1 MNSVWIVIAF
11 SSLTF
16 TFPALAAETPERL
29 VSPYLVK
36 EARAK
41 LAATAKEPS
50 TKCTALVEP
59 VSSFVMASRY
69 DKSDS
74 TASTVD
80 AAAEAAYNAAVAPIQ
95 IFGSRVGKA
104 GDAYALSKSANK
116 ALATCALNHLYHWAN
131 ANALL
136 GELNNVGF
144 LVASTAV
151 SSAAAAYLKISAAY
165 PSKSATADELA
176 KLKRIRT
183 WLRDQGLNLAQHFET
198 VAGKT
203 GVNNQRYTSGM
214 AIGLTAIATQNQDL
228 FAAAMRSLRVGLN
241 EIQADGY
248 LPLELARGT
257 RALSYHFV
265 AVAPLVLLM
274 EMAVV
279 NKEASIT
286 SKDRQKLSKLVNF
299 IYKSYKDP
307 SLMLAFEP
315 SLPEQEQGFE
325 CNDFAFLEVHL
336 STSAKFGTPN
346 ATLLGFIKKQRA
358 SCGDLYVSAFG
369 GDLTYLFGSTY

>member
-1 MNSVWIVIAF
+1 MKSIWILLALSTVTF
-11 SSLTF
+11 SLN
-16 TFPALAAETPERL
+16 AQAADTIERL

-36 EARAK
+36 EARAQ
-41 LAATAKEPS
+41 LAVTAKEPS
-50 TKCTALVEP
+50 TNCTALVPP
-59 VSSFVMASRY
+59 VSSFVMESRY

-80 AAAEAAYNAAVAPIQ
+80 PAAEAAYNAAVAPIQ
-95 IFGSRVGKA
+95 TFGSRVGKA

-116 ALATCALNHLYHWAN
+116 AVAACALNHLYSWAN

-144 LVASTAV
+144 LVTSTAV
-151 SSAAAAYLKISAAY
+151 SSAAAAYLKISSAY
-165 PSKSATADELA
+165 PSKTATADELA

-198 VAGKT
+198 VVGKT

-214 AIGLTAIATQNQDL
+214 AIGLTAIATQNYDL

-241 EIQADGY
+241 EIQPDGY

-274 EMAVV
+274 EMAVI
-279 NKEASIT
+279 NNEPSIT
-286 SKDRQKLSKLVNF
+286 IKDRQKLSKLVNF

-307 SLMLAFEP
+307 SLMLTYAP
-315 SLPEQEQGFE
+315 SLPTQEQGFA

-336 STSAKFGTPN
+336 ATAAKVDTPN
-346 ATLLGFIKKQRA
+346 ATLLSFVKKQRA
-358 SCGDLYVSAFG
+358 SCGDLYVSSLG
-369 GDLTYLFGSTY
+369 GDMTYLFGL

>member
-1 MNSVWIVIAF
+1 MNSAWILIAL
-11 SSLTF
+11 SSLIF
-16 TFPALAAETPERL
+16 TSPAFAADVTTRL
-29 VSPYLVK
+29 ISPYLVK

-41 LAATAKEPS
+41 LANTAKEPS
-50 TKCTALVEP
+50 TNCTALVEP
-59 VSSFVMASRY
+59 VSSFVMVSRY
-69 DKSDS
+69 DKSDP
-74 TASTVD
+74 TASTID

-95 IFGSRVGKA
+95 TFGSRVGKA

-116 ALATCALNHLYHWAN
+116 MLATCALNHLYHWAN

-144 LVASTAV
+144 LVTSTAV
-151 SSAAAAYLKISAAY
+151 SSAAAAYLKISSAY
-165 PSKSATADELA
+165 PSKTATNSELE

-214 AIGLTAIATQNQDL
+214 AIGLTAIATQNHDL
-228 FAAAMRSLRVGLN
+228 FAAAMRSLRVGLS

-274 EMAVV
+274 EMAAV
-279 NKEASIT
+279 NNETSIT
-286 SKDRQKLSKLVNF
+286 SKDHQKLTKLVNF

-307 SLMLAFEP
+307 SLMLVFEP

-336 STSAKFGTPN
+336 STSAKVGTQN
-346 ATLLGFIKKQRA
+346 ATLLSFIKKQRV
-358 SCGDLYVSAFG
+358 SCGDLYVSALG
-369 GDLTYLFGSTY
+369 GNLTYLFGSTY

>member
-1 MNSVWIVIAF
+1 MKSNWIVIAV
-11 SSLTF
+11 STLTLSL
-16 TFPALAAETPERL
+16 AAQAAETERL
-29 VSPYLVK
+29 ISPYLVK

-41 LAATAKEPS
+41 LPASAKEPS

-59 VSSFVMASRY
+59 VSSFVMLSRY

-80 AAAEAAYNAAVAPIQ
+80 PAAEAAYNKAVAPIQ
-95 IFGSRVGKA
+95 TFGSRVGKA

-116 ALATCALNHLYHWAN
+116 TVAACALNHLYHWAS

-144 LVASTAV
+144 LVTSTAV
-151 SSAAAAYLKISAAY
+151 SSAAAAYLKISSAY
-165 PSKSATADELA
+165 PSKTATVEELA

-214 AIGLTAIATQNQDL
+214 AIGLTAIATQNYDL

-241 EIQADGY
+241 EIQNDGY
-248 LPLELARGT
+248 LPLEIARGT

-265 AVAPLVLLM
+265 AVAPLILLM

-279 NKEASIT
+279 NNEPSIT
-286 SKDRQKLSKLVNF
+286 VKDRQKLSKLVNF
-299 IYKSYKDP
+299 VYKSYKDP
-307 SLMLAFEP
+307 KLMLTYEP
-315 SLPEQEQGFE
+315 SLPAQEQGFE

-336 STSAKFGTPN
+336 ATAAKVDTPN
-346 ATLLGFIKKQRA
+346 ATLLSFVKKQRA
-358 SCGDLYVSAFG
+358 ACGNLYVSAFG
-369 GDLTYLFGSTY
+369 GDMTHLFGL